1 MYQSGVD
8 QGEGGASDPVR
19 EVALWIRQ
27 GALPRVGKKHATTD
41 VATGDDELDKGG
53 AVLGVDTGS
62 VRQSILIETATSV
75 GWSPPA
81 VCRR

>member
-1 MYQSGVD
+1 MYQSAVD

-19 EVALWIRQ
+19 EVALWIHQ
-27 GALPRVGKKHATTD
+27 GALPRVGKEHATTD

-62 VRQSILIETATSV
+62 VRQALLIKTATSV
-75 GWSPPA
+75 G
-81 VCRR
+81 